1 MSDINF
7 IPEAVVAE
15 PAADVSVEVIAELTS
30 APEVPNVSA
39 VDVADSAPSTTA
51 APAVGV
57 SDLHHIHSGFI
68 TVSIREGI
76 ARLEELIA
84 KLES

>member
-7 IPEAVVAE
+7 IPEVVVAE
-15 PAADVSVEVIAELTS
+15 PVAEVVVEV
-30 APEVPNVSA
+30 APAVEVPNVPA
-39 VDVADSAPSTTA
+39 VDVADSAPTVTA

-57 SDLHHIHSGFI
+57 SDLHHVHMGFLQ
-68 TVSIREGI
+68 VSIREGI
-76 ARLEELIA
+76 ARLEALIA

>member
-15 PAADVSVEVIAELTS
+15 PVAVPEVIAE
-30 APEVPNVSA
+30 AVVVEVPNVSA

-68 TVSIREGI
+68 TVSVREGI